1 LIGYLY
7 VFATL
12 ACTVYGQ
19 VILKWRMRSLNW
31 DMPATGFMDKCKAY
45 LIFLMDPFVL
55 SGFFVAFIASV
66 FWVLAMTKLELT
78 VAYPFMSLAPA
89 IVFLFGVY
97 LFDEP
102 LTTGKVVGIIFIII
116 GLILTVKLK

>member
-1 LIGYLY
+1 
-7 VFATL
+7 
-12 ACTVYGQ
+12 
-19 VILKWRMRSLNW
+19 
-31 DMPATGFMDKCKAY
+31 
-45 LIFLMDPFVL
+45 MDPFVL